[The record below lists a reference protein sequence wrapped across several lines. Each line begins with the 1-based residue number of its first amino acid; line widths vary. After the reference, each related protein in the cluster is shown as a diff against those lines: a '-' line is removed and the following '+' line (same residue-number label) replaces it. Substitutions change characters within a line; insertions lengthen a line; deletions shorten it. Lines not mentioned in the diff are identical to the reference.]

1 MNSATQSQTNCLPER
16 AERVGTMSASVSFS
30 VVRSV
35 GRFGDVFFCVVDS
48 DGWTVEC
55 YLESEGGE
63 NDAHI
68 HASTGRRPKRSAVM
82 STSVASLFSR

>member
-1 MNSATQSQTNCLPER
+1 MNSPTQSKINCLPER
-16 AERVGTMSASVSFS
+16 AERVGVMSASASFS
-30 VVRSV
+30 VVRSA

-48 DGWTVEC
+48 DGCTVEC

-63 NDAHI
+63 SDARI

-82 STSVASLFSR
+82 STSVAALFAR